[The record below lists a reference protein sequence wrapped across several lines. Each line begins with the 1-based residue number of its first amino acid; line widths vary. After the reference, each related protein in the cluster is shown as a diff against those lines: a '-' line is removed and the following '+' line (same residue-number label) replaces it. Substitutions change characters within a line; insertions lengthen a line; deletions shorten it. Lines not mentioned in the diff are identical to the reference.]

1 MIDKDKGNAVLTE
14 TLSQEIRRTL
24 QLALAEDHAE
34 NDVTSQACLP
44 PVAPA
49 KATLLLKQPGRIAGL
64 VILPILC
71 QLLDNTLDLRLF
83 VEDGCNCNP
92 GAVLA
97 TLEGNARSILAGER
111 SALNLI
117 QHASGIATTTAA
129 YVDAVK
135 GFSCDILD
143 TRKTLPGLRAI
154 QKYAVLIGGGKN
166 HRFHLEDRFLIKD
179 NHIKLL
185 KETTSTP
192 VAEAVRRAKIL
203 QPGVKVEVE
212 VSTLAMLEEAL
223 SVEADV
229 VLLDNMS
236 ASLVAEAVKL
246 NAGKVYLEASG
257 GIGLEEVARYAAT
270 GVNGISIGAL
280 THSVRAIDMSLKV

>member
-1 MIDKDKGNAVLTE
+1 MLTE

-24 QLALAEDHAE
+24 KLALEEDHAHK
-34 NDVTSQACLP
+34 DVTSQACLP
-44 PVAPA
+44 NDTTA
-49 KATLLLKQPGRIAGL
+49 KASLLLKHPACIAGL
-64 VILPILC
+64 VVLPILC
-71 QLLDNTLDLRLF
+71 QLLDNTLNLRLF
-83 VEDGCNCNP
+83 FEDGCNCNP

-97 TLEGNARSILAGER
+97 TLEGNAHSILAGER
-111 SALNLI
+111 TALNLI
-117 QHASGIATTTAA
+117 QHASGIATMTAA

-135 GFSCDILD
+135 GYPCDILD

-192 VAEAVRRAKIL
+192 VAEAIRRARIL
-203 QPGVKVEVE
+203 QPNVKVEVE
-212 VSTLAMLEEAL
+212 VSSLAMLEEAL
-223 SVEADV
+223 IAQAEV

-236 ASLVAEAVKL
+236 ASLVKDAVKL
-246 NAGKVYLEASG
+246 NAGKAYLEASG
-257 GIGLEEVARYAAT
+257 GISLEEASCYAAT

>member
-1 MIDKDKGNAVLTE
+1 MTFSE

-24 QLALAEDHAE
+24 QIALAEDHAE

-44 PVAPA
+44 SETAA
-49 KATLLLKQPGRIAGL
+49 KASLLLKQPARIAGL
-64 VILPILC
+64 VVLPILC
-71 QLLDNTLDLRLF
+71 QMLGSDLNLRLF
-83 VEDGCNCNP
+83 VEDGCYCNP
-92 GAVLA
+92 GTVLA
-97 TLEGNARSILAGER
+97 TVEGNARSILAGER
-111 SALNLI
+111 TALNLI
-117 QHASGIATTTAA
+117 QHASGIATLTAE

-135 GFSCDILD
+135 GFACDILD

-166 HRFHLEDRFLIKD
+166 HRFHLEDRFLVKD

-192 VAEAVRRAKIL
+192 IAEAIRRARIL
-203 QPGVKVEVE
+203 QPGVKVEIE
-212 VSTLAMLEEAL
+212 VSSLPMLEEAL
-223 SVEADV
+223 NAQAEV

-236 ASLVAEAVKL
+236 VDLVKEAVKV
-246 NAGKVYLEASG
+246 NAGRAYLEASG
-257 GIGLEEVARYAAT
+257 GIGLADVAQYAAT